1 MDGLH
6 RKKQY
11 MEEQNL
17 LQKEYIQYGQSTLY
31 LQKFDVVDDYE
42 TELYYHQYMQNV
54 SAAKT
59 EGEEVRGAYKKLG
72 FINTSNEIPFNFL
85 IPVYENMPKQ
95 ELPISRKSNNCN
107 TKCRT

>member
-1 MDGLH
+1 MIM
-6 RKKQY
+6 KQSCIIT
-11 MEEQNL
+11 NIC
-17 LQKEYIQYGQSTLY
+17 K
-31 LQKFDVVDDYE
+31 
-42 TELYYHQYMQNV
+42 NV

-95 ELPISRKSNNCN
+95 NCPYPGSQTIVTQNVELNSKADIK
-107 TKCRT
+107 KKKQKVQQQI